1 MDWSTILLGTFISGL
16 VVAVTGIVKLFG
28 RWRPRGLPE
37 GGAEAIAG
45 IIVAGI
51 ALALLIAFAVNPI
64 IDKVTK

>member
-16 VVAVTGIVKLFG
+16 VVAITGIVKLFG

-51 ALALLIAFAVNPI
+51 ALAFMTVLTINVI
-64 IDKVTK
+64 IR